1 MIMVWPFVTTVMY
14 HDPPTVICAY
24 LFEPP
29 PPRKTG
35 GRLDGE
41 VECEYGVIEGFLCG
55 SLISSQVATVGPS
68 ARVYGDVIYNVLELD
83 RVRRTY

>member
-1 MIMVWPFVTTVMY
+1 M
-14 HDPPTVICAY
+14 
-24 LFEPP
+24 E
-29 PPRKTG
+29 
-35 GRLDGE
+35 GE

-83 RVRRTY
+83 RVRRTNPVYQRHRCTPSYRFISS